1 MRASFTVTS
10 GTPYETM
17 TMNFD
22 ELPKFQKEWKC
33 LVRKYQSLSGDLQ
46 EFQNVVSVVP
56 LGKRKHFTVIAQ
68 DEMLRIIKARLF
80 CRYLKGSSLRV
91 IYSYFEQE
99 QRIECIE
106 IYYKGNQKNEDRE
119 RVRAYLAKSRSR
131 ITSTTTLPS
140 MPKTIRAFQE
150 ER

>member
-1 MRASFTVTS
+1 
-10 GTPYETM
+10 M

-22 ELPKFQKEWKC
+22 ELPEFQKERKRFA
-33 LVRKYQSLSGDLQ
+33 RKYQSLSEDLQ

-80 CRYLKGSSLRV
+80 CRYFKGSSLRV

-106 IYYKGNQKNEDRE
+106 IYDKGNQKNEDRE
-119 RVRAYLAKSRSR
+119 RVRAYLTRHQK
-131 ITSTTTLPS
+131 
-140 MPKTIRAFQE
+140 
-150 ER
+150 